1 MSEVEQ
7 VAASEDTGAESVAV
21 DTDVGGDTSIDTSDT
36 SVDTSDS
43 VFDWNGEVE
52 SLREADWFGSIDEGR
67 RDDVL
72 KGIETKYQNWQRGYT
87 KAFQEN
93 ADRRKKLEERA
104 EAVRAQEMRVQ
115 KWLHGDV
122 DPLLEKQKE
131 IDTLT
136 EAHTAALEVL
146 KKEHGEAVE
155 ALKGSSGTELEEAQK
170 QLKEANTRIS
180 EFIEKEQTAA
190 QADLDRRTDEF
201 EGWLQKEAPDIIAND
216 DAFYLLCVLCAGGTV
231 TKEQAVKMVHAQFP
245 APAPEPVA
253 VPEATPEPEPV
264 PESMSLMNMG
274 TGQGSGTA
282 SGDGRSFDDMLKAKR
297 LAAMREN
304 GGIFGG

>member
-36 SVDTSDS
+36 SDS

-52 SLREADWFGSIDEGR
+52 SLRDAEWFGSIDEGR
-67 RDDVL
+67 RDGVL

-93 ADRRKKLEERA
+93 ADRRKTLEERS

-155 ALKGSSGTELEEAQK
+155 ALKGSSGTELEDAQK
-170 QLKEANTRIS
+170 QLTEANTRIS
-180 EFIEKEQTAA
+180 QFIEKEQAA
-190 QADLDRRTDEF
+190 VQADLDQRTDEF

-216 DAFYLLCVLCAGGTV
+216 EAFYLLCVLCAGGTV
-231 TKEQAVKMVHAQFP
+231 TKEQAVNMVHAQFP
-245 APAPEPVA
+245 APVPEPVA
-253 VPEATPEPEPV
+253 AAPTPEPVPVPEPV
-264 PESMSLMNMG
+264 PEAMSLMNMG

-282 SGDGRSFDDMLKAKR
+282 SGDGRSFDDMLRAKR

>member
-1 MSEVEQ
+1 MS
-7 VAASEDTGAESVAV
+7 
-21 DTDVGGDTSIDTSDT
+21 SIG
-36 SVDTSDS
+36 
-43 VFDWNGEVE
+43 NGEVE
-52 SLREADWFGSIDEGR
+52 SLREAEWFGSIDEGR

-93 ADRRKKLEERA
+93 ADRRKKLEERS

-155 ALKGSSGTELEEAQK
+155 ALKGSSGTELEDAQT

-180 EFIEKEQTAA
+180 QFIEKEQAA
-190 QADLDRRTDEF
+190 VQADLDQRTDEF
-201 EGWLQKEAPDIIAND
+201 ESWLQKEAPDVIAND
-216 DAFYLLCVLCAGGTV
+216 EAFYLLCVSLRWRHRPPKNRQSKWC
-231 TKEQAVKMVHAQFP
+231 MRSFP
-245 APAPEPVA
+245 RQHLSLFAAAPAPEPVP
-253 VPEATPEPEPV
+253 VPEPV

-282 SGDGRSFDDMLKAKR
+282 SGDGRSFDDMLRAKR